1 MTKDKDKMNAKTVR
15 EIDCDEVMRQLFDFL
30 DGEVEIT
37 AEDKI
42 HHHIEECRSCFTRVE
57 FERQL
62 KSRVRGAGKDSA
74 PESLRNRITDL
85 MRDFSIG
92 LQDEPKP
99 DKDR

>member
-1 MTKDKDKMNAKTVR
+1 MKKDKDKMDTKTVR

-37 AEDKI
+37 AEDEI

-57 FERQL
+57 FEKQL
-62 KSRVRGAGKDSA
+62 KCRVQGAGKDSA
-74 PESLRNRITDL
+74 PESLQNRITDL

-92 LQDEPKP
+92 EFDKP
-99 DKDR
+99 DSGKD